1 MSRRHIFTE
10 RQRAALF
17 DLPTDELSLLKFYT
31 LGDDDLENIRQR
43 RRPENRIGF
52 ALQLCALRYPGRAL
66 APGEMIPRE
75 VLSFVGAQLGVP
87 ADALLTYATRRQ
99 TRQQHMDTLREI
111 YGYKT
116 FTGRGA
122 RDLREWTFGQAED
135 ARSNEDLAHRF
146 IVRCRETS
154 TILPAVS
161 TIERLCADALVA
173 AERRIET
180 RIAENLTADVRDHL
194 DKLLSEMLA
203 GNISRFIWLR
213 NFEVGNNSAAANR
226 LLDRLEFLRT
236 LNINHSALASI
247 PAHRIARLRRQGER
261 YFTDGLRDI
270 TSDRRWA
277 ILAVCVVE
285 WEAAIADAIVETH
298 DRIVGKTWREAKRQH
313 DETIS
318 GSKATL
324 TDTIRTFT
332 ALGASLLEARSDG
345 TPLEMAVA
353 SSVAWDRLAQL
364 VATGTQLSNTL
375 ADEPLA
381 YVGQGYHRFRRYAP
395 RMLRCLKLEA
405 APVAGPLVAAAL
417 SIGEMKGVASPERR
431 FLRPSSKWNRHLRAQ
446 EKGDTRL
453 WEVAVLFHLRDAF
466 RSGDVWLAHSRRYGD
481 LKQVLVPMIAAQEN
495 AKLAVPSNP
504 QDWLADR
511 KARLTIALKRLA
523 RAARNG
529 TIPHGSIEDGTLR
542 IDRLTADVPDGAEAL
557 ILDLYRRMPSVRI
570 TDMLL
575 EVDAALG
582 FTDAFTHLRT
592 GAPCRDRIGLLN
604 VLLAEGLNLGLRK
617 MAEATNTHDYWQLS
631 RLARWHV
638 ESEAMNQALAIVVA
652 AQGKLPMSRVW
663 GMGTSASSDGQF
675 FPTARHGEA
684 MNMVNAKYGSVPGLK
699 AYTHVSDQFA
709 PFACQS
715 IPATVSEAP
724 YILDGLLMNEVG
736 RHVREQYAD
745 TAGFT
750 DHLFGASSLLG
761 YNLVLR
767 IRDLPSKRLYVFN
780 PDTTPRELRK
790 LVGGKAREDLIV
802 ANWPD
807 IFRCAATMTAGKIRP
822 SQLLRKL
829 ASYPRQNNLAVALR
843 EVGRIERTLF
853 IIEWILDTDMQRRAQ
868 IGLNKGEAHHALKNA
883 LRIGRQGEIRD
894 RTTEGQHYRIAGLNL
909 LTAVIIYWNTVHLGH
924 AVTERRNEGLDVPP
938 EFLPH
943 ISPLGWA
950 HILLTG
956 EYLWPKESLG
966 CHFALSRNRPLDKPF
981 KEELLRGHIRA
992 GISPFLGYRQ
1002 QEITL
1007 YWPHDGAN
1015 EIR

>member
-180 RIAENLTADVRDHL
+180 RIAENLTADVRDH
-194 DKLLSEMLA
+194 
-203 GNISRFIWLR
+203 
-213 NFEVGNNSAAANR
+213 
-226 LLDRLEFLRT
+226 
-236 LNINHSALASI
+236 
-247 PAHRIARLRRQGER
+247 
-261 YFTDGLRDI
+261 
-270 TSDRRWA
+270 
-277 ILAVCVVE
+277 
-285 WEAAIADAIVETH
+285 
-298 DRIVGKTWREAKRQH
+298 
-313 DETIS
+313 
-318 GSKATL
+318 
-324 TDTIRTFT
+324 
-332 ALGASLLEARSDG
+332 
-345 TPLEMAVA
+345 
-353 SSVAWDRLAQL
+353 
-364 VATGTQLSNTL
+364 LSNTL

-675 FPTARHGEA
+675 FPTARHGEV

-780 PDTTPRELRK
+780 PDTTLRELRK

-956 EYLWPKESLG
+956 EYLWPKEPK
-966 CHFALSRNRPLDKPF
+966 A
-981 KEELLRGHIRA
+981 
-992 GISPFLGYRQ
+992 
-1002 QEITL
+1002 
-1007 YWPHDGAN
+1007 
-1015 EIR
+1015 